1 MPASEA
7 KDQCDMILYRN
18 INNPGLGFK
27 EGFAREVK
35 LEVSCER
42 GRREVTPCGKDGRC
56 KGHIA
61 GGSIVHP
68 WNTK

>member
-35 LEVSCER
+35 LEVSC
-42 GRREVTPCGKDGRC
+42 
-56 KGHIA
+56 
-61 GGSIVHP
+61 
-68 WNTK
+68 